1 MEMAGVLGRG
11 LRRHLSRV
19 LLDSSPPNPILLHV
33 RLEHTHHP

>member
-19 LLDSSPPNPILLHV
+19 LLGPSPPNQILHHV
-33 RLEHTHHP
+33 RLERAHRP